1 MKIDSKKLIS
11 LAEHYAYATLA
22 AGLAIWQSGNH
33 NIKEVAWAAL
43 IGVLGPVIA
52 HFNPK
57 SLVNDVATKAK
68 LAPVETSIL
77 EAVATAVVTEVQK
90 AVEEATPTTEAPTT
104 K

>member
-1 MKIDSKKLIS
+1 VKIDSKRVIS
-11 LAEHYAYATLA
+11 LVEHYAYATFA

-57 SLVNDVATKAK
+57 SLVNDVSKVVK
-68 LAPVETSIL
+68 LNDAEASIL
-77 EAVATAVVTEVQK
+77 ETATATILADVKKTID
-90 AVEEATPTTEAPTT
+90 EEATKTPNA
-104 K
+104 